1 MTGAEKSTERKFRKL
16 GPTLVG
22 TYSVVHGAFLL
33 IHVALVVGFV
43 MVTLCGTGILDAV
56 ASAQTPVAG
65 AGKDREGAWNS
76 RFVDNAEIAHPL
88 TYSEHC
94 TIYEYQKF

>member
-65 AGKDREGAWNS
+65 AVKDREGAWNS
-76 RFVDNAEIAHPL
+76 RFVDNLSP
-88 TYSEHC
+88 
-94 TIYEYQKF
+94 